1 MTTKI
6 KMWGNS
12 LGVRIPK
19 YVSEELLLREGAEV
33 DVVVENKSIV
43 ISPTQKSKYDLKTL
57 VSRITKKNRHGEVD
71 WGTPR
76 GKEIW

>member
-1 MTTKI
+1 M
-6 KMWGNS
+6 
-12 LGVRIPK
+12 GVRIPK